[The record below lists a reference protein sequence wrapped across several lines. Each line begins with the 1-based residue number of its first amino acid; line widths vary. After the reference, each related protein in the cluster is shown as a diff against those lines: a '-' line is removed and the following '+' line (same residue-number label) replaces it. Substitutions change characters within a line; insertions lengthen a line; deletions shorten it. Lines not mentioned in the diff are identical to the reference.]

1 MHQIDVC
8 VKYCCMLLPAATQ
21 EFENKRFQV
30 SPVALTSVH
39 IHKHQNTHT
48 HTFIRMH
55 MYVTYKLIC
64 ITVAS
69 QQLQWSRLFTAG
81 DGNIHSYFSFL
92 RYLRFKC
99 VRTSVYM
106 DIILYAHNYIT
117 LYTYISMYLLCLFR
131 GAQHQYSLFN
141 AAPNVNSKSMTDH
154 LVSKSNGFLTFCIFF
169 SHANAPLAVF
179 WCRCGYVNFFGR
191 LLMFRSFVCCTAVG
205 QFRW

>member
-1 MHQIDVC
+1 MCVC
-8 VKYCCMLLPAATQ
+8 TKSMYASNIAVCFCQQL
-21 EFENKRFQV
+21 
-30 SPVALTSVH
+30 
-39 IHKHQNTHT
+39 HKNSKTKDSKFRLWHSQAYTYTNIKTHT
-48 HTFIRMH
+48 HTH
-55 MYVTYKLIC
+55 MYMHVTYKLIC

-191 LLMFRSFVCCTAVG
+191 LLMIRSFVCCTAVG